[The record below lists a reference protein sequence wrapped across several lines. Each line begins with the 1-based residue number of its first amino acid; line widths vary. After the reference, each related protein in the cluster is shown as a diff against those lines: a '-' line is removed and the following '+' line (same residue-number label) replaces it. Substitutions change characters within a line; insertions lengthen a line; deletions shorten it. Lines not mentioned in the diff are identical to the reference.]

1 MGFTLTWN
9 INPRPFTHTTLVKT
23 HVAYHQ
29 QRSKVEE

>member
-9 INPRPFTHTTLVKT
+9 INPRPFTHTTLAKT

-29 QRSKVEE
+29 RSKVEE